1 MFLGVLLCSM
11 MIKTA
16 LIVSN
21 WEDLFW
27 VAVNDFVPKKKISGK
42 QVPLWIDAEVKALCC
57 KMDKM
62 SRKALKEKDQ
72 VYIDKFKSLRKN
84 VRKFIRLKYNTY
96 IKNLADKVESN
107 SKRNFYIC
115 LTDASKSCRLPP
127 AIRRHL
133 SDANPVV
140 NPTDQAK
147 LFNNYSFILFLIMLI
162 MNLLH
167 LAAMQTFMFVS
178 VYLILHCLYLMS
190 LLLCSTLILQRFL
203 VLMEYPLYS

>member
-1 MFLGVLLCSM
+1 MFLGMLLCSM

-42 QVPLWIDAEVKALCC
+42 RVPLWIDAEVKALCC
-57 KMDKM
+57 KMNKT

-72 VYIDKFKSLRKN
+72 VYIDNKFKSLRKN
-84 VRKFIRLKYNTY
+84 VRKFKYNTY
-96 IKNLADKVESN
+96 ITNLADKVESN
-107 SKRNFYIC
+107 PKRNFYIC
-115 LTDASKSCRLPP
+115 LTDSSKSCRLPP

-133 SDANPVV
+133 SDVNPVV
-140 NPTDQAK
+140 NPTDQAN
-147 LFNNYSFILFLIMLI
+147 LFNNYSCILFLIMLI

-167 LAAMQTFMFVS
+167 LAAMQTLLFVS

-190 LLLCSTLILQRFL
+190 LLLCSTLILQRVL